1 MKKVF
6 IITGELSGDIHASNV
21 VKELLKIYPDVK
33 IQGIGGENL
42 RAAGVELVFTN
53 KKMGA
58 MGISPKILFDHI
70 ALGEKV
76 VNYILNDYKPDLI
89 LMVDYGAFNLNIA
102 KVLKRKKSKAKIF
115 YYIPPQVW
123 ASRKWRIN
131 VIKRCV
137 DKVLCIFPFEK
148 EMYEKMGIN
157 VHFCGHP
164 LVSQLPKK
172 ADRNEFFEKHNLDKS
187 KKLISVFPGSRT
199 FELKNLM
206 NIFLKSAKLL
216 KKKHPDLQFLISQ
229 APNLSDEVYSKYS
242 KSSDF
247 TVVKGENQ
255 EMLAASDALV
265 LASGTVALEASL
277 YQTPMIIAYKGP
289 FILYLVYLLV
299 RCINKVSLPNIITG
313 KDIVPEIIE
322 LGVNPE
328 NICYNIEKLL
338 FDTKLRAKNIEDL
351 GEVRSKLSD
360 MNSSFEA
367 AHEIKNELM

>member
-102 KVLKRKKSKAKIF
+102 NVLKRKKSKAKIF

-187 KKLISVFPGSRT
+187 KTLISVFPGSRT

-265 LASGTVALEASL
+265 LASV
-277 YQTPMIIAYKGP
+277 
-289 FILYLVYLLV
+289 
-299 RCINKVSLPNIITG
+299 
-313 KDIVPEIIE
+313 
-322 LGVNPE
+322 
-328 NICYNIEKLL
+328 
-338 FDTKLRAKNIEDL
+338 
-351 GEVRSKLSD
+351 
-360 MNSSFEA
+360 
-367 AHEIKNELM
+367 